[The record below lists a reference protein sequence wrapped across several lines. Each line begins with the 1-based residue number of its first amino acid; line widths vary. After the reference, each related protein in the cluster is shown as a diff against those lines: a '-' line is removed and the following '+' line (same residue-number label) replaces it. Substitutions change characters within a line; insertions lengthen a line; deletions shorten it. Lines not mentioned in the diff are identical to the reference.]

1 MKASAVLD
9 RLALAARLAV
19 FVLGTKD
26 KTVLNHVSRGLD
38 KAKAVK
44 DLFRQSPDETLKR
57 GDEGVVIIELLIFCI
72 ILAPV
77 AIALLS

>member
-1 MKASAVLD
+1 MKPGTVLD
-9 RLALAARLAV
+9 RLALVAKLAML
-19 FVLGTKD
+19 VLGTKD

-38 KAKAVK
+38 RAKAVK
-44 DLFRQSPDETLKR
+44 DMLVPEKK

>member
-1 MKASAVLD
+1 MKPGTVLD
-9 RLALAARLAV
+9 RLALVAKLAV

-26 KTVLNHVSRGLD
+26 KTVLNHVSKGLD

-44 DLFRQSPDETLKR
+44 DMFKPSPDETLKR

>member
-1 MKASAVLD
+1 MKVGGILD
-9 RLALAARLAV
+9 RLALVAKLAV

-38 KAKAVK
+38 KAKVVK
-44 DLFRQSPDETLKR
+44 DMFGSPDETLKR
-57 GDEGVVIIELLIFCI
+57 GDDGVVIIELLIICI